1 MSSVLTREETCKIC
15 GSPASWLHRHAHP
28 VAQQVLAPV
37 RSYHRDRPLAPGAPG
52 TGRRE
57 RPAVTGVRRRRPKDL
72 PACARLLRVVHGEDG
87 YPARWMEPPRAWL
100 EADDVLDAWVI
111 ERQGEILGHV
121 AISTVGMGE
130 VSAFRW
136 REMTGQDPAELAGV
150 TRLFVRPRVRRQGI
164 GKALLDVATH
174 EIQARG
180 LSPVADVVAASRET
194 MALYED
200 DGWQLL
206 AMDPWRERPEDL
218 RVWCYRVR
226 PAHH

>member
-1 MSSVLTREETCKIC
+1 MSSVLTHEETCRTC

-28 VAQQVLAPV
+28 MAHQVLEPV
-37 RSYHRDRPLAPGAPG
+37 RAHRSRLPEARSRSGAPA
-52 TGRRE
+52 RA
-57 RPAVTGVRRRRPKDL
+57 AVTGLRRRRPQDVA
-72 PACARLLRVVHGEDG
+72 ACARLLRVVHGEDG
-87 YPARWMEPPRAWL
+87 YPARWVEPPRAWL
-100 EADDVLDAWVI
+100 EADDVLDAWVV

-121 AISTVGMGE
+121 AISTVGRGE

-150 TRLFVRPRVRRQGI
+150 TRLFVRPRVRREGI

-174 EIQARG
+174 EIEERG
-180 LSPVADVVAASRET
+180 LSPVADVVAASREA

-200 DGWQLL
+200 RGWQLL
-206 AMDPWRERPEDL
+206 AMDPWRERPDEL
-218 RVWCYRVR
+218 RVWCYRVP